1 MTQNANLFFV
11 FLYLFYDDFYK
22 AMIIFVK
29 SDTLLLYSY
38 CGIVYPCD
46 FWFAFVYIPLHIF
59 HSISWASFSLDDFM
73 SERIIECMSDF
84 LLNWFDYWFERSS
97 CSFTEE
103 FSSEREYPP
112 IDRIF
117 CHNFK
122 INIRV

>member
-1 MTQNANLFFV
+1 MMQNANLFFV

-29 SDTLLLYSY
+29 SDTLLLCSY
-38 CGIVYPCD
+38 CGIVYPCY
-46 FWFAFVYIPLHIF
+46 FWFAFVHIPLHIF
-59 HSISWASFSLDDFM
+59 HAISWASFSLDDFM

-84 LLNWFDYWFERSS
+84 LLNWFDYWFKRSP

-103 FSSEREYPP
+103 FGSKREDST
-112 IDRIF
+112 IERIF

-122 INIRV
+122 ISISV